1 MKRKGVLLDADS
13 NVIALPE
20 RDDDTIAM
28 DREPTGM
35 ELRCAAA
42 LYECHTGYLWDD
54 MAVGSVQYWIWLKTA
69 RVMIREMRTLSY
81 DIVQKVRGKPFH
93 NAKDIWETII
103 DECSPL

>member
-1 MKRKGVLLDADS
+1 MKRAKLLDENS

-20 RDDDTIAM
+20 RDDDTVAM

-35 ELRCAAA
+35 ELRCARV

-54 MAVGSVQYWIWLKTA
+54 IAVDSVQYWIWIKTA
-69 RVMIREMRTLSY
+69 RAMIQEMRTLSF
-81 DIVQKVRGKPFH
+81 DIVQKIRGKPFH

-103 DECSPL
+103 DECSP